1 MPNYAEIM
9 KSLNICVTLYHAYEA
24 LIRCG
29 MRAFLNFYEGRKPS
43 LYSIV
48 LSFYPCRAYQQP
60 PPARQHRSDPN
71 NERSA
76 RLFGSCARG
85 ANLAGRNIRR
95 SKSKIRIFES
105 LRNFFSKIPAST
117 KFGHPKFYKLRD
129 ILISH
134 FTNSD
139 SSTRIIVFFEY
150 RESASEAYALL
161 SQSYPMI
168 RSRVFVGQGSGVTQ
182 RDQINVNC
190 PSESWKIN
198 NRGFLDREGVSRRYL
213 QHSPVDLHRR
223 GGFRCWRG
231 RLDCVF

>member
-1 MPNYAEIM
+1 
-9 KSLNICVTLYHAYEA
+9 V
-24 LIRCG
+24 
-29 MRAFLNFYEGRKPS
+29 
-43 LYSIV
+43 
-48 LSFYPCRAYQQP
+48 
-60 PPARQHRSDPN
+60 
-71 NERSA
+71 
-76 RLFGSCARG
+76 
-85 ANLAGRNIRR
+85 
-95 SKSKIRIFES
+95 
-105 LRNFFSKIPAST
+105 KIPAST

-190 PSESWKIN
+190 PCESWPIN
-198 NRGFLDREGVSRRYL
+198 NSGV
-213 QHSPVDLHRR
+213 
-223 GGFRCWRG
+223 FRP
-231 RLDCVF
+231 